1 MFNNTHQLSEQ
12 QAVCGEAVVFP
23 ALDQET
29 RPTVTTEQAA
39 YYLSRK
45 PRTLRVW
52 ACYDSGPLQPRRVG
66 GRLAWPMADIRR
78 VLGVSA

>member
-1 MFNNTHQLSEQ
+1 MFNDVHQLTETTTASHGL
-12 QAVCGEAVVFP
+12 ALFP

-52 ACYDSGPLQPRRVG
+52 ACYDNGPLRPRRVG

-78 VLGVSA
+78 VLGVAA

>member
-1 MFNNTHQLSEQ
+1 MFNDTHQATGTIAASAGLAS
-12 QAVCGEAVVFP
+12 FP

-52 ACYDSGPLQPRRVG
+52 ACYDNGPLQPRRVG